1 MRDIDRAGRGPYH
14 LAKVP
19 TSQGKYAKRCLAL
32 CEKIDRGNLVADHA
46 KPPSM
51 WVRRSAIRPVP
62 SYARI
67 PTHAL
72 DALRAQLSES
82 DDAATRQQLDE
93 AFGRYEQ
100 RQPALAAHLAA
111 TLARPLDETAL
122 GLGYFLAIA
131 VWLGFEQVHGNHVTE
146 VGEQELTATR
156 ELLELDEQLRRSDPS
171 DVLETDDVVAM
182 EQPELLEFVHDH
194 VDITLENHAEDIDV
208 DDVHEVYRAVLTEI
222 LALSYAVERPAGF
235 PVARSELLA

>member
-1 MRDIDRAGRGPYH
+1 
-14 LAKVP
+14 
-19 TSQGKYAKRCLAL
+19 
-32 CEKIDRGNLVADHA
+32 
-46 KPPSM
+46 M

-72 DALRAQLSES
+72 DALRTQLSDG
-82 DDAATRQQLDE
+82 DDDVTRRQLDE
-93 AFGRYEQ
+93 AFGRFEQ
-100 RQPALAAHLAA
+100 RQPVLAAHLST

-131 VWLGFEQVHGNHVTE
+131 IWLGFEQVHGSHVKQ
-146 VGEQELTATR
+146 VGEQELAATR
-156 ELLELDEQLRRSDPS
+156 ELLALDEQLRRADPS

-194 VDITLENHAEDIDV
+194 VDITLESHADDIDV
-208 DDVHEVYRAVLTEI
+208 DDVHEVYRAILTEI

-235 PVARSELLA
+235 PVARTELLA

>member
-1 MRDIDRAGRGPYH
+1 
-14 LAKVP
+14 
-19 TSQGKYAKRCLAL
+19 
-32 CEKIDRGNLVADHA
+32 
-46 KPPSM
+46 M

-82 DDAATRQQLDE
+82 DDATTRQQLDE
-93 AFGRYEQ
+93 AFGRFEQ
-100 RQPALAAHLAA
+100 RQPVLAAHLGA

-131 VWLGFEQVHGNHVTE
+131 VWLGFEQVHGNHVAE

-156 ELLELDEQLRRSDPS
+156 ELLELDEQLRRADPT

-182 EQPELLEFVHDH
+182 EQPELLDFVHDH
-194 VDITLENHAEDIDV
+194 VDITLEHHAESIDV

>member
-1 MRDIDRAGRGPYH
+1 
-14 LAKVP
+14 
-19 TSQGKYAKRCLAL
+19 
-32 CEKIDRGNLVADHA
+32 
-46 KPPSM
+46 M

-72 DALRAQLSES
+72 DALRTQLSDG
-82 DDAATRQQLDE
+82 DDDVTRRHLDE
-93 AFGRYEQ
+93 AFGRFEQ
-100 RQPALAAHLAA
+100 RQPVLAAHLGT

-131 VWLGFEQVHGNHVTE
+131 IWLGFEQVHGAHVAQ
-146 VGEQELTATR
+146 VGEQELAATR
-156 ELLELDEQLRRSDPS
+156 ELLALDEQLRRADPS

-194 VDITLENHAEDIDV
+194 VDITLESHADDIDV
-208 DDVHEVYRAVLTEI
+208 DDVHEVYRAILTEI

-235 PVARSELLA
+235 PVARTELLA

>member
-1 MRDIDRAGRGPYH
+1 
-14 LAKVP
+14 
-19 TSQGKYAKRCLAL
+19 
-32 CEKIDRGNLVADHA
+32 
-46 KPPSM
+46 M

-72 DALRAQLSES
+72 DALRSQLSDG
-82 DDAATRQQLDE
+82 DDDVTRRQLDE
-93 AFGRYEQ
+93 AFGRFEQ
-100 RQPALAAHLAA
+100 RQPVLAAHLST

-131 VWLGFEQVHGNHVTE
+131 IWLGFEQVHGVHVTQ
-146 VGEQELTATR
+146 VGEQELAATR
-156 ELLELDEQLRRSDPS
+156 ELLALDEQLRRADPS

-194 VDITLENHAEDIDV
+194 VDITLESHADDIDV
-208 DDVHEVYRAVLTEI
+208 DDVHEVYRAILTEI

-235 PVARSELLA
+235 PVARTELLA